1 MIKLIMEEIIKPAST
16 PLEET
21 EPSEQTMSLANL
33 SDQELNELIQLKEDK
48 LEQRKQQMQAMR

>member
-1 MIKLIMEEIIKPAST
+1 MEEIIKPAST